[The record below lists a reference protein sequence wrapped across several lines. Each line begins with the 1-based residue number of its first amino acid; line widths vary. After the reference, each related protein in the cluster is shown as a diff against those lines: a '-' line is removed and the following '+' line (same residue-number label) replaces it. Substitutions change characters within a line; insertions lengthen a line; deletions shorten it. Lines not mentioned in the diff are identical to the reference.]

1 MGELTRAQRGVL
13 TGLLVATLGFLVL
26 PTDSTSL
33 LTTYYVGIGTT
44 SVVVVWWSIRRHRPH
59 RPLGWLL
66 VAAGFT
72 AWALG
77 DLVWAAET
85 QLLGISRYPGPF
97 DAVYLS
103 AYLLLAAGLFVM
115 ARGQYGTRDRTAALD
130 ACIIAVGSGVLAVV
144 IVIQPGIAGS
154 SGSPFLQVVS
164 SAYPICDV
172 LLLVMVARLW
182 SGSRGASSLSH
193 HLLLAAFVVTLG
205 ADICLTVFQLTGTMT
220 TPRWLDTMWLLGY
233 FFVAAAATVRS
244 MSRIG
249 APVPASN
256 RADGGRRRL
265 AALTAGLMLPGV
277 ALVVDGLNGDVI
289 AWQVVGIGTMLLSAF
304 VVVRMSGLLEVVEVQ
319 SVQLA
324 ALARSDPL
332 TGAPNRRTWDHELSR
347 ACRHSRDTGDP
358 LCVAI
363 LDLDNFKRFNDSFG
377 HKAGDLLLREAVAA
391 WVHRLEDRALLA
403 RYGGEE
409 FAVLLPGFSLVEAM
423 AVVQSLAEVMP
434 QAQTFSAGVAAWE
447 PTSEPALAIAHADQA
462 LHVAK
467 RNGRDRVVVHPG
479 GGADPV
485 DESGLPAYSVL
496 LQPLFDLRTGRVIGH
511 EALCR
516 FDEPGVDPEAGFQL
530 AHDRGWGDLLEV
542 AAIRT
547 AMALPGRPP
556 RTQLYVNVSMTAL
569 DSPRFWALLPA
580 DLRGV
585 VVELNE
591 AAGPLGD
598 DALVRVVDRLRS
610 RGARIALDDLGAG
623 ATELIRLA
631 GLRPD
636 IIKIDRGLVHGC
648 ADDPGRAA
656 VISALVAYADILG
669 VLVCA
674 EGLELSTDLRRLR
687 ELGVTC
693 VQGFLVAEPGRHWH
707 TAAATAL
714 PSQPSPVSG

>member
-1 MGELTRAQRGVL
+1 
-13 TGLLVATLGFLVL
+13 
-26 PTDSTSL
+26 
-33 LTTYYVGIGTT
+33 
-44 SVVVVWWSIRRHRPH
+44 
-59 RPLGWLL
+59 
-66 VAAGFT
+66 
-72 AWALG
+72 
-77 DLVWAAET
+77 
-85 QLLGISRYPGPF
+85 
-97 DAVYLS
+97 
-103 AYLLLAAGLFVM
+103 
-115 ARGQYGTRDRTAALD
+115 
-130 ACIIAVGSGVLAVV
+130 
-144 IVIQPGIAGS
+144 
-154 SGSPFLQVVS
+154 
-164 SAYPICDV
+164 
-172 LLLVMVARLW
+172 
-182 SGSRGASSLSH
+182 
-193 HLLLAAFVVTLG
+193 
-205 ADICLTVFQLTGTMT
+205 
-220 TPRWLDTMWLLGY
+220 
-233 FFVAAAATVRS
+233 

-277 ALVVDGLNGDVI
+277 ALVVAGLNGDVI

-377 HKAGDLLLREAVAA
+377 HQAGDLLLREAVAA

-610 RGARIALDDLGAG
+610 RGARIALDDLGGRGDRADPPRRSPTGHHQDRPRPGARLRRRPRSRGSHQRAG
-623 ATELIRLA
+623 GVR
-631 GLRPD
+631 RY
-636 IIKIDRGLVHGC
+636 
-648 ADDPGRAA
+648 PGRARLCRGTGA
-656 VISALVAYADILG
+656 VHRSPAAARAGRHVRP
-669 VLVCA
+669 
-674 EGLELSTDLRRLR
+674 GL
-687 ELGVTC
+687 
-693 VQGFLVAEPGRHWH
+693 PGRRTGPPLAHRSGDR
-707 TAAATAL
+707 AAVATISCLRLSRSDRPRGVRMVEAR
-714 PSQPSPVSG
+714 PGPATGNYCAGVRDETTRGGTPMTRGARR

>member
-1 MGELTRAQRGVL
+1 VL
-13 TGLLVATLGFLVL
+13 TGLLVGALAYLALPSHSSVL
-26 PTDSTSL
+26 LAFWYVGVGSTSV
-33 LTTYYVGIGTT
+33 T
-44 SVVVVWWSIRRHRPH
+44 VVWWSIRRHRPR

-77 DLVWAAET
+77 DLIWAVET
-85 QLLGISRYPGPF
+85 QLLGIEHYPGPS
-97 DAVYLS
+97 DAVYLG
-103 AYLLLAAGLFVM
+103 AYALLAAGLFVM
-115 ARGQYGTRDRTAALD
+115 ARSQYGIRDRTAVLD
-130 ACIIAVGSGVLAVV
+130 ACIVSAGAGVLAVV
-144 IVIQPGIAGS
+144 TVIGPVTAGS
-154 SGSPFLQVVS
+154 NDSLLMQVVS
-164 SAYPICDV
+164 SAFPIGDV
-172 LLLVMVARLW
+172 LLLAMLTRLW
-182 SGSRGASSLSH
+182 SSSSGASSRSH
-193 HLLLAAFVVTLG
+193 RLLLAAFAVTLG
-205 ADICLTVFQLTGTMT
+205 ADMCLTVTQLTGTLT

-233 FFVAAAATVRS
+233 VLVAAAAAVPS
-244 MSRIG
+244 MSTLG

-256 RADGGRRRL
+256 RTAGSRRRL

-277 ALVVDGLNGDVI
+277 ALVIDGVNGGGI
-289 AWQVVGIGTMLLSAF
+289 AWQVVGIGTVLLSAL

-332 TGAPNRRTWDHELSR
+332 TGAPNRRTWDHELSQ

-363 LDLDNFKRFNDSFG
+363 LDLDNFKRFNDTFG
-377 HKAGDLLLREAVAA
+377 HPAGDLLLREAVAA
-391 WVHRLEDRALLA
+391 WVDRLDDPALLA

-409 FAVLLPGFSLVEAM
+409 FAVLLPGLSLVEAM
-423 AVVQSLAEVMP
+423 AAVQSLSEVMP
-434 QAQTFSAGVAAWE
+434 QSQTFSAGVAAWE
-447 PTSEPALAIAHADQA
+447 PDTEPGLAIAHADQA
-462 LHVAK
+462 LYVAK

-496 LQPLFDLRTGRVIGH
+496 LQPLFDLQTDSVLGH

-516 FDEPGVDPEAGFQL
+516 FDEPGVDPQCGFQL

-547 AMALPGRPP
+547 AMALPDRPAQ
-556 RTQLYVNVSMTAL
+556 TQLYVNVSMKAL
-569 DSPRFWALLPA
+569 DSPRFWALLPR
-580 DLRGV
+580 DLHGV

-598 DALVRVVDRLRS
+598 DALVQVVHRLRS

-636 IIKIDRGLVHGC
+636 VIKIDRGLVHGC
-648 ADDPGRAA
+648 ADDAGRAA
-656 VISALVAYADILG
+656 VISALMAYAEILE

-674 EGLELSTDLRRLR
+674 EGVERSADLRRLR

-693 VQGFLVAEPGRHWH
+693 VQGFLFAEPSPHWH
-707 TAAATAL
+707 AAAVSAPT
-714 PSQPSPVSG
+714 SQSFPLFG

>member
-1 MGELTRAQRGVL
+1 MLA
-13 TGLLVATLGFLVL
+13 GLLVATLGFLVL
-26 PTDSTSL
+26 PTDSPL
-33 LTTYYVGIGTT
+33 VLTIYYVGIGTT
-44 SVVVVWWSIRRHRPH
+44 AVLVMWWNIRRHRPR

-72 AWALG
+72 AWAFG
-77 DLVWAAET
+77 DLIWAVDT
-85 QLLGISRYPGPF
+85 QLLGEFRWPGPF
-97 DAVYLS
+97 DPVYLS
-103 AYLLLAAGLFVM
+103 SYALLAAGLFVM
-115 ARGQYGTRDRTAALD
+115 SRGQYGTRDRTAALD
-130 ACIIAVGSGVLAVV
+130 ACIIAAGAGVLAVV
-144 IVIQPGIAGS
+144 IVIQPGIEGS
-154 SGSPFLQVVS
+154 SGSPLLQVVT
-164 SAYPICDV
+164 SAYPIGDL
-172 LLLVMVARLW
+172 LLLVMMARLW
-182 SGSRGASSLSH
+182 SGSSGASSLSH
-193 HLLLAAFVVTLG
+193 RLLLAAFVLTLG
-205 ADICLTVFQLTGTMT
+205 ADICLTVLQLTGTLT

-233 FFVAAAATVRS
+233 VLVAAATAVTS
-244 MSRIG
+244 MSRLG

-256 RADGGRRRL
+256 RTAGARRRL

-277 ALVVDGLNGDVI
+277 ALVIDGLNGGDI
-289 AWQVVGIGTMLLSAF
+289 AWQVVGIGIVLLSAL

-324 ALARSDPL
+324 ALASSDPL
-332 TGAPNRRTWDHELSR
+332 TGAPNRRTWDHELSQ

-377 HKAGDLLLREAVAA
+377 HQAGDLLLREAVAA
-391 WVHRLEDRALLA
+391 WVHRLEGSALLA

-409 FAVLLPGFSLVEAM
+409 FAVLLPGLSLVEAM

-462 LHVAK
+462 LYVAK

-485 DESGLPAYSVL
+485 DESGLPAYTVL
-496 LQPLFDLRTGRVIGH
+496 LQPLFDLRTGRVLGH

-516 FDEPGVDPEAGFQL
+516 FDEPGVDPESGFQL
-530 AHDRGWGDLLEV
+530 AHERGWGDLLEV

-556 RTQLYVNVSMTAL
+556 QTQLYVNVSMTAL
-569 DSPRFWALLPA
+569 DSPRFWALLPP

-598 DALVRVVDRLRS
+598 DALVQMVNRLRS

-636 IIKIDRGLVHGC
+636 VIKIDRGLVHGC
-648 ADDPGRAA
+648 ADDTGRAA
-656 VISALVAYADILG
+656 VICALVAYAETLG

-674 EGLELSTDLRRLR
+674 EGLERSTDLRRVR

-693 VQGFLVAEPGRHWH
+693 VQGFLFAEPGRHWH
-707 TAAATAL
+707 TAAAPAL
-714 PSQPSPVSG
+714 PSQPIPASG